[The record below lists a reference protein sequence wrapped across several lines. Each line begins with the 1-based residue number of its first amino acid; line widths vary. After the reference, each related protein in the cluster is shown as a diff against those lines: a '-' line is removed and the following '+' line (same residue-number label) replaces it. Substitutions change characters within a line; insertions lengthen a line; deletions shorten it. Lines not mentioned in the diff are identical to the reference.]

1 MSNEK
6 DKGLGDLLKKV
17 VSSNT
22 IENLGGLLESAKN
35 TKDDI
40 VGLAKGEL
48 KNYLE
53 KINIT
58 KEIDRI
64 LETYDIE
71 VKGTLSF
78 KKKKD
83 AATKTSKST
92 KNSESDEE

>member
-17 VSSNT
+17 VNSNAM
-22 IENLGGLLESAKN
+22 ENLGGLIETAKN
-35 TKDDI
+35 TKSDL
-40 VGLAKGEL
+40 VGLAKSEL
-48 KNYLE
+48 KTYLE

-78 KKKKD
+78 KKKKG
-83 AATKTSKST
+83 AEEKST
-92 KNSESDEE
+92 MKTKQDEE